1 MGKTTLFNILFGLD
15 VDFTGLYYL
24 FRNNSREISK
34 KEWSSIREYD
44 MRIVFQDYKLCD
56 TMTVYENIVMSGNYS
71 EDGICL
77 ILKELGLDELKNQLV
92 TELSGGQKQRVAI
105 ARAVISNPKILLL
118 DEPTGNLDSMTA
130 DKMMNFLD
138 QLKKRY
144 LNCDYYT

>member
-1 MGKTTLFNILFGLD
+1 VGKTTLFNILFGLD